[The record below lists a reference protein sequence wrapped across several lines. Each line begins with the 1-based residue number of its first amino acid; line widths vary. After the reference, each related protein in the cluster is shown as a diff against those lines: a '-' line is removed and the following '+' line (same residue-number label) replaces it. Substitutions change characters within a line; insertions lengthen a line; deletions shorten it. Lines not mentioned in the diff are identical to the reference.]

1 MLSEDEQILIFSAVK
16 EKMNILGNECCK
28 IHEYQ
33 LYKDLMR
40 EIRLLEAD
48 IVGYQHELR
57 INIQQTQMREYV
69 SIGNDMLQD
78 FYKAWEERFAKFED
92 DQLQKIQ
99 DLQYEHE
106 EQMHQ
111 LNIKLDR
118 PVEGANIK
126 ADPKLRTMQNNETLV
141 AVNERIEEAMNY
153 RKELKDFEV
162 KEAMRVEH
170 LKQMNADKQRRNLL
184 KG

>member
-1 MLSEDEQILIFSAVK
+1 
-16 EKMNILGNECCK
+16 
-28 IHEYQ
+28 
-33 LYKDLMR
+33 
-40 EIRLLEAD
+40 
-48 IVGYQHELR
+48 
-57 INIQQTQMREYV
+57 
-69 SIGNDMLQD
+69 
-78 FYKAWEERFAKFED
+78 
-92 DQLQKIQ
+92 
-99 DLQYEHE
+99 
-106 EQMHQ
+106 MHQ

-153 RKELKDFEV
+153 RKQLKDFEV